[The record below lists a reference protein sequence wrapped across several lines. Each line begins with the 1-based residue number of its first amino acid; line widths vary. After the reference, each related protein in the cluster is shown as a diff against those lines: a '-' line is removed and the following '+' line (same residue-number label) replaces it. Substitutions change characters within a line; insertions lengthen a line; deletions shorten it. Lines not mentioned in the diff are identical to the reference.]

1 MKHIELAA
9 NLRLVSAPLP
19 DVDKREYR
27 LATKLLDALDLWMF
41 NPASTSMTQRLAAA
55 KAMLA
60 ISPKLPPELRQSPDS
75 LYRAIVLNKQL
86 QKEFFANVQSGE
98 DILLKFDKRTLSS
111 WTTSYK
117 AALDFLA
124 SFGWTPRVLDK
135 RLVLKRDVDPQQVV
149 LNIPVAYKWIR
160 SLVTRD
166 EIKQRFGKRADLI
179 IRWMAKEKEIIVKNK
194 LADLNVRPIDVFS
207 VEGVRFTKI
216 LKGANRT
223 KQHQEAEDPNDVL
236 NYIRVRVKE
245 VRNTLAVLGGG
256 VLGGIKAKALVVE
269 DEALIHIMTTGGLT
283 KGHVRMHIFSRLE
296 GFEFAVHL
304 MYNRH
309 KTERLVFKRNGALR
323 LSTVDR
329 MFDAFNT
336 TVQKMK

>member
-179 IRWMAKEKEIIVKNK
+179 IRWMAKEKEIVIKNK
-194 LADLNVRPIDVFS
+194 LADLNVSPRDVFS
-207 VEGVRFTKI
+207 VDGIRFTQV
-216 LKGANRT
+216 LKGASRT
-223 KQHQEAEDPNDVL
+223 KQNQESEDPKAVL
-236 NYIRVRVKE
+236 NYIKARLKE
-245 VRNTLAVLGGG
+245 VRNTID
-256 VLGGIKAKALVVE
+256 VLGGIKARALVIDDV
-269 DEALIHIMTTGGLT
+269 ALLNIMTTQVGLS
-283 KGHVRMHIFSRLE
+283 KGQVYLTIFSQLD
-296 GFEFAVHL
+296 GFEFVVSL
-304 MYNRH
+304 RYN
-309 KTERLVFKRNGALR
+309 KQNTERVVFKRKGALKR
-323 LSTVDR
+323 STVDLL
-329 MFDAFNT
+329 FDAFNT
-336 TVQKMK
+336 AVQKFK